1 MDQAQLER
9 TLADLPLGEI
19 RYYDQIGS
27 TNTRAAQWAE
37 AGSPDLSLVV
47 ADEQTAGR
55 GRLDRHWFTP
65 PGAALAFSLLID
77 LQAGDVPAATL
88 PERHVPVLTALGAV
102 AVSSALRRAYSL
114 MAEIKWPNDVLLERR
129 KVAGVLV
136 ETHWWGERP
145 TYAVLGIGI
154 NVATSSIPQ
163 ETDLLYPATCVQAV
177 LGRPVDRW
185 VLLHGVL
192 VELLAWRSRLSS
204 RELLRTWNEQL
215 AFKGEWVRVG
225 RADQAGSSQHEG
237 TVIGLDPQG
246 CLLLRTGS
254 GKIATVQSGEL
265 YLRPVD
271 KTPE

>member
-19 RYYDQIGS
+19 RYYNQIGS
-27 TNTRAAQWAE
+27 TNTRADQWAE
-37 AGSPDLSLVV
+37 AGAPDLSLVV

-55 GRLDRHWFTP
+55 GRLGRRWFTP
-65 PGAALAFSLLID
+65 PGAALAFSLLMD
-77 LQAGDVPAATL
+77 LRAGAVPAATL
-88 PERHVPVLTALGAV
+88 PERYVPVLTALGAV
-102 AVSSALRRAYSL
+102 VVSSALRREYSL
-114 MAEIKWPNDVLLERR
+114 MTEIKWPNDVLLERR

-136 ETHWWGERP
+136 ETHWRGERP

-192 VELLAWRSRLSS
+192 EELLAWRSRLFS

-225 RADQAGSSQHEG
+225 CADQAGSSQHEG
-237 TVIGLDPQG
+237 TVIGLDLQG

-254 GKIATVQSGEL
+254 GKIATVQNGEL